1 MNQNLRTIYFLNSLH
16 DNNEH
21 TSNSKKNVQELLVR
35 NLFVVYT
42 LWTCWMMCLKKN
54 VN

>member
-21 TSNSKKNVQELLVR
+21 TCNSKKNVQELLVR
-35 NLFVVYT
+35 NFSIYVMEMLDDVF
-42 LWTCWMMCLKKN
+42 
-54 VN
+54 